1 MVSRTGLQAALLGAV
16 VVVSMVVG
24 GAVTALV
31 TGDEAAAPVV
41 VQTPAPVSSP
51 LPVASTTPPV
61 ADAAGSAGGADLASS
76 IADLPGLVEAVL
88 PSVVKVET
96 SSGFGGGG
104 GVGSGVI
111 VDSSGHVVTN
121 FHVIEGADEVSVL
134 LADGTRAPAEVAGV
148 DPGNDLA
155 VLRVTVQPQLLSPA
169 VLADSDAVRVGEAV
183 FAIGNPFDLD
193 FTVTSGI
200 VSGLHRDTQSSFSS
214 RRIRDVIQTDAVVNP
229 GNSGGPLFNAAGE
242 VVGINSSIENPTG
255 QRVFVGVGFAV
266 PSNTV
271 ARFLPEMIAG
281 ETVRHPQLGI
291 AGVSL
296 DPAIAADAGAGVEAG
311 VYLTLVNPGSAAE
324 RAGLRAASVRDGAG
338 RLLAGGDV
346 VTAIDGEAVTSIEQL
361 ARLIDHRRIGDSVTL
376 TVVRGGDE
384 LMLTATLLEWG
395 G

>member
-1 MVSRTGLQAALLGAV
+1 MASRTGLQGTLLGV
-16 VVVSMVVG
+16 VIVASMVVG

-31 TGDEAAAPVV
+31 TGDDAAAPVI
-41 VQTPAPVSSP
+41 VQAPEPVSSP
-51 LPVASTTPPV
+51 LPVASTP
-61 ADAAGSAGGADLASS
+61 ADAAGSARGADLVAS
-76 IADLPGLVEAVL
+76 IAELPDLVADVL

-96 SSGFGGGG
+96 SSGFAGGG

-111 VDSSGHVVTN
+111 VDSLGHVVTN

-134 LADGTRAPAEVAGV
+134 LADGTRASAEVVGV

-155 VLRVTVQPQLLSPA
+155 VLRTSVQPQLLSPA
-169 VLADSDAVRVGEAV
+169 VLADSDTVRIGEPV

-200 VSGLHRDTQSSFSS
+200 VSGLERTSQSSFSG
-214 RRIRDVIQTDAVVNP
+214 RPIRDVIQTDAVVNP

-281 ETVRHPQLGI
+281 ETVQHPQLGI

-296 DPAIAADAGAGVEAG
+296 DPETASDAGVGAETG
-311 VYLTLVNPGSAAE
+311 VYLTRVSAGSAAE
-324 RAGLRAASVRDGAG
+324 RAGLRAASVPDGAG
-338 RLLAGGDV
+338 LPAGGDV

-361 ARLIDHRRIGDSVTL
+361 ARLIDHQRIGDSVTL

-384 LMLTATLLEWG
+384 LTLTATLLEWG

>member
-1 MVSRTGLQAALLGAV
+1 MASRTGLQATLLGAV
-16 VVVSMVVG
+16 IVASMVVG

-31 TGDEAAAPVV
+31 TDDAAAPVV
-41 VQTPAPVSSP
+41 VQPPEPVSSP
-51 LPVASTTPPV
+51 LPVASTP
-61 ADAAGSAGGADLASS
+61 ADAAGSVGGADLVSS
-76 IADLPGLVEAVL
+76 IAELPDLVADVL

-111 VDSSGHVVTN
+111 VDSLGHVVTN
-121 FHVIEGADEVSVL
+121 FHVIEGADEVSVI
-134 LADGTRAPAEVAGV
+134 LADGTRASAEVAGV

-155 VLRVTVQPQLLSPA
+155 VLRTSVQPQLLSPA
-169 VLADSDAVRVGEAV
+169 VLADSDAVRIGEPV
-183 FAIGNPFDLD
+183 FAIGSPFDLD

-200 VSGLHRDTQSSFSS
+200 VSGLERTSQSSFSG
-214 RRIRDVIQTDAVVNP
+214 RPIRDVIQTDAVVNP

-281 ETVRHPQLGI
+281 ETVQHPQLGI

-296 DPAIAADAGAGVEAG
+296 DPETASDAGVSVESG

-346 VTAIDGEAVTSIEQL
+346 VTAIDGDAVTSIEQL
-361 ARLIDHRRIGDSVTL
+361 ARLIDHQRIGDSVTL

-384 LMLTATLLEWG
+384 LTLTATLLEWG